1 LTVLEILLLILCVFF
16 ACTTAYCA
24 KILYRLGITVL
35 DVEDSLEDSLELMDE
50 RIQSMDKILE
60 IPLFSDSAEIK
71 KIHRDMQ
78 SCRDAI
84 VDISNVLTSDM
95 KQGTVED
102 PLEMS

>member
-1 LTVLEILLLILCVFF
+1 
-16 ACTTAYCA
+16 
-24 KILYRLGITVL
+24 
-35 DVEDSLEDSLELMDE
+35 
-50 RIQSMDKILE
+50 MDKILE